1 MKTSTKWLLS
11 CLLLLLFLLHND
23 FWFWK
28 TPQLVFGLP
37 IGFLYH
43 IGLLSRGNVADG
55 CLRQSTKRLG
65 RKMKLAVIF
74 IYLRCGAGARCFE
87 P

>member
-43 IGLLSRGNVADG
+43 IGFCLAAMLLMAAFV
-55 CLRQSTKRLG
+55 K
-65 RKMKLAVIF
+65 
-74 IYLRCGAGARCFE
+74 ARNDWGE
-87 P
+87 K